1 LILTSLAVARSSK
14 AWRSNY
20 QHQIYERN
28 HEVAIAAIRDR
39 IRNRTKAEGAPVTI
53 LAGKHIAAI
62 TIGSYPN
69 NVRSH
74 HRLRLGRHDI
84 DTF

>member
-1 LILTSLAVARSSK
+1 MKLESK
-14 AWRSNY
+14 EQEQKAT
-20 QHQIYERN
+20 
-28 HEVAIAAIRDR
+28 AAIRDR
-39 IRNRTKAEGAPVTI
+39 IRNRTKAEGAPATLIV
-53 LAGKHIAAI
+53 GKHIAI

-84 DTF
+84 DII